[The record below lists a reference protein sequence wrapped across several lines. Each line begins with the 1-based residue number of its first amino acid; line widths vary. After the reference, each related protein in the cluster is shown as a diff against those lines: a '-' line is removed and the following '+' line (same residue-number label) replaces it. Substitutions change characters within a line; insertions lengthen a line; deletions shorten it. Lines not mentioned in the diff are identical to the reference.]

1 MHWARVI
8 RETDNP
14 EWTAILHADGSV
26 SEVKVSV
33 DHDVVHIHVDK
44 PGGVR
49 CIVTD
54 HESPA

>member
-14 EWTAILHADGSV
+14 EWTAVMHLNGSV

-33 DHDVVHIHVDK
+33 NNDTVHIHVDK
-44 PGGVR
+44 ANGKH
-49 CIVTD
+49 CIVTG
-54 HESPA
+54 HV